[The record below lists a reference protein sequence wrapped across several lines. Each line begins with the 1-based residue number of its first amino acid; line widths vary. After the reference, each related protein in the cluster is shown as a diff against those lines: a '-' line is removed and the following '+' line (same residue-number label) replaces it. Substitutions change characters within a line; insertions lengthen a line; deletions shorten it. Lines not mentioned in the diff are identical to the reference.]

1 MGMRTVTDAL
11 YDRLL
16 ADDEIGPLF
25 AETHLPVQR
34 AAMATYLVALCSGT
48 ASAAGERLRLAHADH
63 GVTDR
68 HFSIMAS
75 NLADVLGA
83 LDADEEAAAE
93 LLELVASRRADV
105 VSEPT
110 LADSRLPVDPR
121 V

>member
-1 MGMRTVTDAL
+1 MGVRSVTDAL

-34 AAMATYLVALCSGT
+34 AAMAAYLVALCSGT
-48 ASAAGERLRLAHADH
+48 ASSAGERLRLAHADH
-63 GVTDR
+63 DVTDR

-75 NLADVLGA
+75 HLADVLAAAG
-83 LDADEEAAAE
+83 ADEEAAAD

-105 VSEPT
+105 VSESAV
-110 LADSRLPVDPR
+110 ADSWLPVDPDA
-121 V
+121 